1 MRIKSKKTTG
11 FNHNGL
17 VSTLF
22 LKAMGLNIWNLL
34 IILLTLQK

>member
-11 FNHNGL
+11 FNHIGL

-22 LKAMGLNIWNLL
+22 LKATGLKIWKLM
-34 IILLTLQK
+34 IFLLTLPK